1 MDRFRITIKYKDRKA
16 DRLDLT
22 RATMQSLPLDLLR
35 RDLLALRL
43 NYPKRE
49 DVCLP
54 EAGAIS
60 FIRRLNDGDKV
71 SNINSY
77 CESVEVF

>member
-1 MDRFRITIKYKDRKA
+1 MDDFRITIKYKGRKA

-22 RATMQSLPLDLLR
+22 GTTMSSLPLDLLQ

-60 FIRRLNDGDKV
+60 FIRRLNDRDKV
-71 SNINSY
+71 SNVNRY
-77 CESVEVF
+77 CESVEAF